1 MIPLRA
7 GLERL
12 GQRRTSEQRGGVVV
26 RTLQQFIELS
36 LDGRADQK
44 GMPRMVDTQMDIQP
58 LGRTLGE
65 DGLGQFDQGSML
77 ASRSRPKL
85 MRRPWCSV

>member
-65 DGLGQFDQGSML
+65 DGLGQFDQGFDVGQ
-77 ASRSRPKL
+77 P
-85 MRRPWCSV
+85 